1 MTRLLQLL
9 YLMLISS
16 SFEVLPFQPSPLL
29 CFSSNPKKSLSFL
42 ATPFFLYFFL
52 IFNVLLKKPIFSD
65 TLSFPPDH
73 HLPSIFFSSPKSS
86 LFQPSSSKALHSSH
100 HSLFRDVP
108 LSTTTMASWWS
119 LPHVSVTRSW
129 KSSLIPLK

>member
-42 ATPFFLYFFL
+42 ATPSFLCFFLFFNFLLKNQFFL
-52 IFNVLLKKPIFSD
+52 PPFP
-65 TLSFPPDH
+65 FPPDH
-73 HLPSIFFSSPKSS
+73 HLPSLFFSSPKSS
-86 LFQPSSSKALHSSH
+86 LFQPSSSEALHSSH
-100 HSLFRDVP
+100 HSLFRV
-108 LSTTTMASWWS
+108 LSNNR
-119 LPHVSVTRSW
+119 RSPPMFRCPEVVQHLAT
-129 KSSLIPLK
+129 SFIM